1 MIYHPI
7 QKGWLKTVLST
18 CFNHPKLMFFWI
30 SPPLARSRTRRM
42 CVPKPKPER
51 SSAPRPKNDDVK
63 TGVTWTL
70 MKMWWKL
77 GKFMTQVFFLRFGEV
92 ILDWRDFSWMLVWKF
107 QLFGH
112 FYRYIHNSSMFGVPS
127 FLPGTVGVYF
137 MVGILLPSDLERSYC
152 GWLRSL
158 PPVGR
163 W

>member
-1 MIYHPI
+1 VFRSQSRKEVQPPGPKMMML
-7 QKGWLKTVLST
+7 KRGWHEHWWRCGENWV
-18 CFNHPKLMFFWI
+18 
-30 SPPLARSRTRRM
+30 
-42 CVPKPKPER
+42 
-51 SSAPRPKNDDVK
+51 SSRPK
-63 TGVTWTL
+63 
-70 MKMWWKL
+70 
-77 GKFMTQVFFLRFGEV
+77 FFFLRFGEV